1 MTTEGHSKNMIFEG
15 QEKIKG
21 TKELAEGIPSGQ
33 MPGHPQCFRVTTEKI
48 DDIKETR
55 ERD

>member
-21 TKELAEGIPSGQ
+21 TKELVEGIPSGQ